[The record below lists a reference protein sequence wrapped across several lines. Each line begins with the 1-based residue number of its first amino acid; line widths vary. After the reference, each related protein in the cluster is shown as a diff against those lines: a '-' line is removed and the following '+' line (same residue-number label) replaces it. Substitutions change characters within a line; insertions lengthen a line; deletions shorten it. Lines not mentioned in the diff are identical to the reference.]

1 MKKFFIGMGI
11 LIFAVAL
18 TLVALLQKWINST
31 NMAFWLFSFMAL
43 AFVSW
48 WLIEDALW
56 EN

>member
-43 AFVSW
+43 AFFSW